1 LGNSV
6 GIPLVVVSRSDDH
19 TTAINSALRDGG
31 HPVHCA
37 RVNARD
43 ALEALLAQ
51 QSPELVLLFPADSDM
66 DIAAVATLLATC
78 SPRPPLVL
86 VASAVDEPAIAAAM
100 EAGARDVV
108 SLTHRNRLQA
118 VISRELHAYR
128 LQLALAGVVRSAHQY
143 KEDLRSLMSAASEAI
158 VEVQEGIV
166 TAANPAWASLLGWPE
181 ADELV
186 GQPFMDLFREAD
198 QSALKGALIACL
210 RGKWQEDGTL
220 PVVVYRRDETELPLA
235 LVLRPTT
242 VDGDPAVRVTVD
254 AAEEPVAAPAKALA
268 TAVATDPV
276 TGFLY
281 RQNFLDQLAAAV
293 AQPLADGVRALAYI
307 RPDHFSRVQGDVG
320 VLGTDTIIARLGA
333 SIRDTVHPGDIC
345 GRFGGTLFTVLL
357 ERGTLTDVRAWA
369 DQLRKVIADRVFEV
383 ETQSTSLT
391 CTVGIS
397 EARGQTAEE
406 LISDAEQACRGGR
419 DQGGNRSVLSESA
432 SITEKLRQTD
442 GFWVARIRS
451 ALMQNRLRLIHQ
463 PVVGLQEEIQGVVD
477 TRVRLIDEQGDI
489 IRPADFIPPA
499 ERAHLMKN
507 IDRWVIGASFSF
519 CAARQPGLVFIRLSR
534 DSILD
539 NSLVDWL
546 RARAA
551 STKLRAGQVCFQVSE
566 DLVLQQLKEVKALS
580 NVLQEADFLF
590 AVDHLGTGRD
600 SVQLLDHVSMQFVK
614 IDGSLMQGLH
624 RDKEL
629 QRRVGDIARRAG
641 ALGIKTIAE
650 RVENASTMAILWQLG
665 VAFVQGNYTQTHGV
679 VLGAGDEPG
688 QQVAG

>member
-1 LGNSV
+1 L
-6 GIPLVVVSRSDDH
+6 
-19 TTAINSALRDGG
+19 
-31 HPVHCA
+31 
-37 RVNARD
+37 
-43 ALEALLAQ
+43 
-51 QSPELVLLFPADSDM
+51 
-66 DIAAVATLLATC
+66 
-78 SPRPPLVL
+78 L
-86 VASAVDEPAIAAAM
+86 VASAIDEPAIAAAM

-118 VISRELHAYR
+118 VITRELHAYR
-128 LQLALAGVVRSAHQY
+128 LQLALDGVLRSAHQY
-143 KEDLRSLMSAASEAI
+143 KQELRSLMSAASEAI

-166 TAANPAWASLLGWPE
+166 TAANPAWASLLGWPDAE
-181 ADELV
+181 ELIA
-186 GQPFMDLFREAD
+186 QPFMDLFREAD

-210 RGKWQEDGTL
+210 RGKWQEDCTL

-235 LVLRPTT
+235 LILRPTT
-242 VDGDPAVRVTVD
+242 IDGEPAVRVTVD
-254 AAEEPVAAPAKALA
+254 AREEPAAAPAQVLA
-268 TAVATDPV
+268 TAVATDPT

-281 RQNFLDQLAAAV
+281 RQNFLEHVAAALV
-293 AQPLADGVRALAYI
+293 QSPADGVRALAYI
-307 RPDHFSRVQGDVG
+307 RPDNFARVQGDVG
-320 VLGTDTIIARLGA
+320 VLGTDALITRLA
-333 SIRDTVHPGDIC
+333 ALVREVAHPGDVC
-345 GRFGGTLFTVLL
+345 GRFGGTLFTVMV

-369 DQLRKVIADRVFEV
+369 DQLRKAVADRVFEV

-391 CTVGIS
+391 CTIGIS
-397 EARGQTAEE
+397 EARGQSAAE
-406 LISDAEQACRGGR
+406 LVTDAEQACRSGR
-419 DQGGNRSVLSESA
+419 DQGGNRTVLSESA

-477 TRVRLIDEQGDI
+477 TRVRLIDEQGDV
-489 IRPADFIPPA
+489 IRPADFMPPA

-519 CAARQPGLVFIRLSR
+519 CAARDPGLVFIRLSR
-534 DSILD
+534 DSIVD
-539 NSLVDWL
+539 QSLVDWL

-566 DLVLQQLKEVKALS
+566 ELVLQQLKEVKALS
-580 NVLQEADFLF
+580 NVLQEAGFLF

-624 RDKEL
+624 RDKDL
-629 QRRVGDIARRAG
+629 QRRVGDIARRAA

-665 VAFVQGNYTQTHGV
+665 VAFVQGNFTQTHGV
-679 VLGAGDEPG
+679 VLAAGDEPG